1 MAGWHP
7 NGRVQ
12 LGFLVIALSTL
23 SCFLFKNSENIS
35 CFRSKAPRYLKKHLK
50 SLPVCK
56 EDGPKVGVAYHFE
69 KTYEPAMPIQTCWS
83 KRSQKQSSRHT
94 QIAPFF
100 PSFCRT
106 LSTLQ
111 GHTPGEIAG
120 RVRADDKYFSRSPKK
135 ETKSTCQRNSLGH
148 GAFFGYSLEHPKNN
162 SEFMVFK
169 IQAESSPG

>member
-69 KTYEPAMPIQTCWS
+69 KNLWACYAHQTCWS

-120 RVRADDKYFSRSPKK
+120 RVRADDKYFPDLQRRKLNQRVK
-135 ETKSTCQRNSLGH
+135 EIPLDMVLFSDIVLNTL
-148 GAFFGYSLEHPKNN
+148 KNN